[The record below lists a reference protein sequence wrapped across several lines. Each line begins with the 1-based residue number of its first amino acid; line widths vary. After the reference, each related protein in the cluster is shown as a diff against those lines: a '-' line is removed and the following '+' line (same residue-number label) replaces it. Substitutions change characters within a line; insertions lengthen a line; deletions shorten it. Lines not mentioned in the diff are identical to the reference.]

1 MSAAPRRDRTEP
13 SHRTVIRQAGA
24 HRRTRVGTGIAVAVA
39 AALAIAGCTAP
50 GGAQGP
56 GSPAVSSAATPD
68 RVQLNDAAAG
78 PQVLSGS
85 DAEASLAASQALFA
99 SSPVAFVAAAD
110 DAKAIAAAEA
120 ESVPLGVPLLL
131 AGDGL
136 NSELERLGVRQVKA
150 FGQPPTEPGASPTSA
165 PDAASVSAPPSGK
178 AASGEASA
186 AGAASTAA
194 PEEASASAAS
204 ASAAAA
210 STSASSAAGA
220 ATGSDGGIAG
230 WAALLPRVGVLPSD
244 GQLDLPEGAAEPAAV
259 SVLIDRNGE
268 QDYPATL
275 AVAEAAG
282 ARVFHDP
289 KADPRQSSATI
300 EFLRAEP
307 ERRVLGIGKA
317 FGNNDTFGRR
327 VQAALEVPEL
337 PGGGQLAF
345 PSRRMVALYGH
356 PAGPALGAL
365 GEQGIKKSIQRAK
378 KLAKR
383 YQPHSKE
390 PVIPAFEI
398 IATIA
403 SSSAGKDRDYS
414 AETDVDE
421 LRPWVDAAGE
431 AGVYVVLDLQPGRSD
446 FLAQAKM
453 YADLL
458 KEPHVGLALDPEWR
472 LGKGERHMEQ
482 IGSVSA
488 AEINKVSDWLAN
500 LTRKHSLPQKVLI
513 LHQFQYQMITDRQK
527 LKTTHPELAMV
538 LHADGHG
545 SPGQKMETW
554 RALRHDL
561 PKNIRMGWK
570 NFYDEDTPTF
580 SPERTYTEVKPVPW
594 FVSYQ

>member
-1 MSAAPRRDRTEP
+1 M
-13 SHRTVIRQAGA
+13 
-24 HRRTRVGTGIAVAVA
+24 
-39 AALAIAGCTAP
+39 ALALAGCTVP
-50 GGAQGP
+50 GEASGP
-56 GSPAVSSAATPD
+56 GSPAASSAAAPD
-68 RVQLNDAAAG
+68 RVQLNKEAAE
-78 PQVLSGS
+78 PLVLAGS
-85 DAEASLAASQALFA
+85 DADASLAASRALFA

-110 DAKAIAAAEA
+110 DAKALAAAEA

-136 NSELERLGVRQVKA
+136 ESELARLGVRQVKV
-150 FGQPPTEPGASPTSA
+150 FGQPPAGSAASPSSA
-165 PDAASVSAPPSGK
+165 PGEGSSGTSPASEP
-178 AASGEASA
+178 
-186 AGAASTAA
+186 
-194 PEEASASAAS
+194 S

-210 STSASSAAGA
+210 AAAGA
-220 ATGSDGGIAG
+220 GTGSVGGITG
-230 WAALLPRVGVLPSD
+230 WAALLPRVEVLPPD
-244 GQLDLPEGAAEPAAV
+244 GEVNLPAGAAEPADA
-259 SVLIDRNGE
+259 SVLIDQDGE

-282 ARVFHDP
+282 ARVFEDP

-300 EFLRAEP
+300 DFLRAKP
-307 ERRVLGIGKA
+307 EQRVLGIGQA

-365 GEQGIKKSIQRAK
+365 GEQGIKESVQRAK

-390 PVIPAFEI
+390 PVVPAFEI

-403 SSSAGKDRDYS
+403 SSSAGKDGDYS
-414 AETDVDE
+414 SETDVDE
-421 LRPWVDAAGE
+421 LRPWIDAAGK

-446 FLAQAKM
+446 FLAQAKL

-488 AEINKVSDWLAN
+488 AEINKVSDWLAE
-500 LTRKHSLPQKVLI
+500 LTRQNSLPQKVLI
-513 LHQFQYQMITDRQK
+513 LHQFQYRMISDRQK
-527 LKTTHPELAMV
+527 LETGHPELAMV

-545 SPGQKMETW
+545 NPGQKMETW
-554 RALRHDL
+554 RALRQDL

-580 SPERTYTEVKPVPW
+580 SPERTYTEVRPAPW

>member
-1 MSAAPRRDRTEP
+1 M
-13 SHRTVIRQAGA
+13 
-24 HRRTRVGTGIAVAVA
+24 
-39 AALAIAGCTAP
+39 AGCTAP
-50 GGAQGP
+50 GEAQGP
-56 GSPAVSSAATPD
+56 GSPAVSSAAAPD
-68 RVQLNDAAAG
+68 RVQLNNAAAD
-78 PQVLSGS
+78 PQVIPGS

-110 DAKAIAAAEA
+110 DAEAIAAAEA
-120 ESVPLGVPLLL
+120 ESVPLGVPLLV

-150 FGQPPTEPGASPTSA
+150 FGQPPTEPGATPGSA
-165 PDAASVSAPPSGK
+165 PEAASTGEPESGK
-178 AASGEASA
+178 AASGTAS
-186 AGAASTAA
+186 G
-194 PEEASASAAS
+194 EASASGAAS
-204 ASAAAA
+204 ADGAASAAASEST
-210 STSASSAAGA
+210 STSASSATGA
-220 ATGSDGGIAG
+220 ATGSDGGITG
-230 WAALLPRVGVLPSD
+230 WAALLPRVEVLPPD
-244 GQLDLPEGAAEPAAV
+244 GQLDLPESAAEPAAV
-259 SVLIDRNGE
+259 SVLIDRNSE

-317 FGNNDTFGRR
+317 FGNNDTFSRR

-365 GEQGIKKSIQRAK
+365 GEQGIKESIQRAK

-421 LRPWVDAAGE
+421 LRPWVEAAGE

-513 LHQFQYQMITDRQK
+513 LHQFQYQMIADRQK

-545 SPGQKMETW
+545 NPGQKMETW

-580 SPERTYTEVKPVPW
+580 SPARTYTEVKPVPW

>member
-1 MSAAPRRDRTEP
+1 MSAAPRTVRTEP
-13 SHRTVIRQAGA
+13 SHQAADRPVKARG
-24 HRRTRVGTGIAVAVA
+24 RRWAGTGIAGALAVA
-39 AALAIAGCTAP
+39 LALAGCTVPTEAP
-50 GGAQGP
+50 GS
-56 GSPAVSSAATPD
+56 GSPAASSAAAPN
-68 RVQLNDAAAG
+68 RVQLNTAAAD
-78 PQVLSGS
+78 PQVIPGS
-85 DAEASLAASQALFA
+85 DAEAALAASQALFA

-110 DAKAIAAAEA
+110 DAGAIAAAEA

-136 NSELERLGVRQVKA
+136 ESELERLGVRQVKV
-150 FGQPPTEPGASPTSA
+150 FGQPPAEPTASPSGA
-165 PDAASVSAPPSGK
+165 PD
-178 AASGEASA
+178 EASSSSPD
-186 AGAASTAA
+186 GAAS
-194 PEEASASAAS
+194 AS

-210 STSASSAAGA
+210 AG
-220 ATGSDGGIAG
+220 TGSNGGITG
-230 WAALLPRVGVLPSD
+230 WAALLPRIEVLPPD
-244 GQLDLPEGAAEPAAV
+244 GELNLPDGAAEPAGA
-259 SVLIDRNGE
+259 SVLIDQDGE
-268 QDYPATL
+268 QDYPAAL

-282 ARVFHDP
+282 ARVFKDP
-289 KADPRQSSATI
+289 KADPRQSSETI
-300 EFLRAEP
+300 AFLRAEP
-307 ERRVLGIGKA
+307 EGRVLGIGKA
-317 FGNNDTFGRR
+317 FGTDKTFGRR

-365 GEQGIKKSIQRAK
+365 GEQGIKESVQRAR
-378 KLAKR
+378 KLAKS

-390 PVIPAFEI
+390 PVVPAFEI

-403 SSSAGKDRDYS
+403 SASAGKDGDYS

-421 LRPWVDAAGE
+421 LRPWVDAAGK

-446 FLAQAKM
+446 FLAQAKL

-488 AEINKVSDWLAN
+488 AEINKVSDWLAD
-500 LTRKHSLPQKVLI
+500 LTRKNSLPQKVLI
-513 LHQFQYQMITDRQK
+513 LHQFQYRMISDRQK
-527 LKTTHPELAMV
+527 LETGHPELAMV

-545 SPGQKMETW
+545 NPGQKMETW
-554 RALRHDL
+554 HALRQDL
-561 PKNIRMGWK
+561 PKRIRMGWK

-580 SPERTYTEVKPVPW
+580 SPERTYTEVDPAPW

>member
-1 MSAAPRRDRTEP
+1 MAR
-13 SHRTVIRQAGA
+13 G
-24 HRRTRVGTGIAVAVA
+24 RTRVGAGIAGALAVAVA
-39 AALAIAGCTAP
+39 LAGCTVP
-50 GGAQGP
+50 GEASGP
-56 GSPAVSSAATPD
+56 GSPAASSAAAPG
-68 RVQLNDAAAG
+68 RVQLNTTAAK
-78 PQVLSGS
+78 PQVIPGS

-99 SSPVAFVAAAD
+99 SSPVAFVAAVD
-110 DAKAIAAAEA
+110 DAEAVAAAEA

-136 NSELERLGVRQVKA
+136 ESELERLGVRQVKV
-150 FGQPPTEPGASPTSA
+150 FGQPPAESVASPS
-165 PDAASVSAPPSGK
+165 SVSDEATVSSPDGGSS
-178 AASGEASA
+178 AS
-186 AGAASTAA
+186 
-194 PEEASASAAS
+194 ASASAA
-204 ASAAAA
+204 
-210 STSASSAAGA
+210 TGAG
-220 ATGSDGGIAG
+220 TGPGDGITG
-230 WAALLPRVGVLPSD
+230 WAALLPRVEVLPPD
-244 GQLDLPEGAAEPAAV
+244 GELNLPDGAAEPAAA
-259 SVLIDRNGE
+259 SVLIDRDGE

-282 ARVFHDP
+282 ARVFQDP

-300 EFLRAEP
+300 DFLRAEP

-365 GEQGIKKSIQRAK
+365 GEQGIKESVQRAK

-390 PVIPAFEI
+390 PVVPAFEI

-403 SSSAGKDRDYS
+403 SSSAGKDGDYS

-421 LRPWVDAAGE
+421 LRPWVDAAGK

-446 FLAQAKM
+446 FLTQAKM

-488 AEINKVSDWLAN
+488 AEINKVSDWLAD
-500 LTRKHSLPQKVLI
+500 LTRKNSLPQKVLI
-513 LHQFQYQMITDRQK
+513 LHQFQYQMISDRQK
-527 LKTTHPELAMV
+527 LETGHPELAMV

-545 SPGQKMETW
+545 NPGQKMETW

-580 SPERTYTEVKPVPW
+580 SPERTYTEVKPAPW

>member
-1 MSAAPRRDRTEP
+1 M
-13 SHRTVIRQAGA
+13 
-24 HRRTRVGTGIAVAVA
+24 
-39 AALAIAGCTAP
+39 
-50 GGAQGP
+50 
-56 GSPAVSSAATPD
+56 
-68 RVQLNDAAAG
+68 
-78 PQVLSGS
+78 
-85 DAEASLAASQALFA
+85 
-99 SSPVAFVAAAD
+99 
-110 DAKAIAAAEA
+110 
-120 ESVPLGVPLLL
+120 
-131 AGDGL
+131 
-136 NSELERLGVRQVKA
+136 
-150 FGQPPTEPGASPTSA
+150 
-165 PDAASVSAPPSGK
+165 
-178 AASGEASA
+178 
-186 AGAASTAA
+186 
-194 PEEASASAAS
+194 
-204 ASAAAA
+204 
-210 STSASSAAGA
+210 
-220 ATGSDGGIAG
+220 
-230 WAALLPRVGVLPSD
+230 
-244 GQLDLPEGAAEPAAV
+244 
-259 SVLIDRNGE
+259 IDRKGE
-268 QDYPATL
+268 RDYPATL

-300 EFLRAEP
+300 DFLRAEP

-365 GEQGIKKSIQRAK
+365 GEQGIKESIQRAK

-513 LHQFQYQMITDRQK
+513 LHQFQHQMIADRQK

-545 SPGQKMETW
+545 NPGQKMETW

>member
-1 MSAAPRRDRTEP
+1 MSAAPRTVRTEP
-13 SHRTVIRQAGA
+13 SLHTAIRPAKARGRTWAGA
-24 HRRTRVGTGIAVAVA
+24 GIAG
-39 AALAIAGCTAP
+39 ALTVVLALAGCTVPGEAP
-50 GGAQGP
+50 GS
-56 GSPAVSSAATPD
+56 GSPAASSAAAPG
-68 RVQLNDAAAG
+68 RVQLNTGAAEPEVIA
-78 PQVLSGS
+78 GS
-85 DAEASLAASQALFA
+85 DAEASLAASRALFA

-110 DAKAIAAAEA
+110 DAKALAAAEA

-136 NSELERLGVRQVKA
+136 ESELVRLGVRQVKV
-150 FGQPPTEPGASPTSA
+150 FGQPPAEPAASPS
-165 PDAASVSAPPSGK
+165 S
-178 AASGEASA
+178 
-186 AGAASTAA
+186 A
-194 PEEASASAAS
+194 PEEASSGTPDVGSSATASAS

-210 STSASSAAGA
+210 SAAVAG
-220 ATGSDGGIAG
+220 TGSDGGITG
-230 WAALLPRVGVLPSD
+230 WAVLLPRVEVLPPD
-244 GQLDLPEGAAEPAAV
+244 GELDLPDGAAEPADA
-259 SVLIDRNGE
+259 SILIDRDGE

-282 ARVFHDP
+282 ARVFQDP

-300 EFLRAEP
+300 DFLRAEP

-317 FGNNDTFGRR
+317 FGTDDTFGRR
-327 VQAALEVPEL
+327 VQAALDVPEL

-365 GEQGIKKSIQRAK
+365 GEQGIKESVRRAK
-378 KLAKR
+378 KLAKS

-390 PVIPAFEI
+390 PVVPAFEI

-403 SSSAGKDRDYS
+403 SASAGKDGDYS

-421 LRPWVDAAGE
+421 LRPWVDAAGK

-446 FLAQAKM
+446 FLEQAKL

-488 AEINKVSDWLAN
+488 AEINKVSDWLAD
-500 LTRKHSLPQKVLI
+500 LTRKNSLPQKVLI
-513 LHQFQYQMITDRQK
+513 LHQFQYRMISDRQK
-527 LKTTHPELAMV
+527 LETGHPELALV

-545 SPGQKMETW
+545 NPGQKLETW
-554 RALRHDL
+554 RALRQDL
-561 PKNIRMGWK
+561 PKGIRMGWK

-580 SPERTYTEVKPVPW
+580 SPERTYTEVDPAPW

>member
-1 MSAAPRRDRTEP
+1 M
-13 SHRTVIRQAGA
+13 
-24 HRRTRVGTGIAVAVA
+24 
-39 AALAIAGCTAP
+39 AGCTAP
-50 GGAQGP
+50 GEAQGP
-56 GSPAVSSAATPD
+56 GSPAVSSAAGPD

-78 PQVLSGS
+78 PQVIPGS

-150 FGQPPTEPGASPTSA
+150 FGQPPTEPGARPGSA
-165 PDAASVSAPPSGK
+165 PDATTTSAPESGK
-178 AASGEASA
+178 AASGAASA
-186 AGAASTAA
+186 AGAT
-194 PEEASASAAS
+194 SAA
-204 ASAAAA
+204 
-210 STSASSAAGA
+210 TESASSAAGA
-220 ATGSDGGIAG
+220 PTGSDDGITG
-230 WAALLPRVGVLPSD
+230 WAALLPDVEVLPPD
-244 GQLDLPEGAAEPAAV
+244 GQLDLPESAAEPAAV

-365 GEQGIKKSIQRAK
+365 GEQGIKDSIQRAK

-545 SPGQKMETW
+545 NPGQKMETW

>member
-1 MSAAPRRDRTEP
+1 MSAAPRTVRTEP
-13 SHRTVIRQAGA
+13 GLRAAIRPAKPRGRRWAVTGVAGA
-24 HRRTRVGTGIAVAVA
+24 LA
-39 AALAIAGCTAP
+39 AALALAGCTVP
-50 GGAQGP
+50 GEAQGT
-56 GSPAVSSAATPD
+56 GSPAASSADSPG
-68 RVQLNDAAAG
+68 RIQLNNGAAD
-78 PQVLSGS
+78 PQVIAGS

-99 SSPVAFVAAAD
+99 SSPVAFVAVAD
-110 DAKAIAAAEA
+110 DAKALAAAEA

-136 NSELERLGVRQVKA
+136 ESELARLGVQQVKV
-150 FGQPPTEPGASPTSA
+150 FGQPPAEPAASPSGAPDDDSSASASSGAS
-165 PDAASVSAPPSGK
+165 AAD
-178 AASGEASA
+178 SA
-186 AGAASTAA
+186 AGATAA
-194 PEEASASAAS
+194 S
-204 ASAAAA
+204 
-210 STSASSAAGA
+210 G
-220 ATGSDGGIAG
+220 TGSDGGISE
-230 WAALLPRVGVLPSD
+230 WAALLPGVEVLPPN
-244 GQLDLPEGAAEPAAV
+244 GELDLPDGAAEPADA
-259 SVLIDRNGE
+259 SVLIDQDGE

-282 ARVFHDP
+282 ARIFEDP

-300 EFLRAEP
+300 DFLRGEP

-317 FGNNDTFGRR
+317 FGSNGTFGSR
-327 VQAALEVPEL
+327 VRAALEIPEL

-365 GEQGIKKSIQRAK
+365 GEQGIKDSVRRAK

-390 PVIPAFEI
+390 PVVPAFEI

-403 SSSAGKDRDYS
+403 SSSAGKDGDYS

-421 LRPWVDAAGE
+421 LRPWVDAAGK

-446 FLAQAKM
+446 FLAQAKL

-500 LTRKHSLPQKVLI
+500 LTRKNSLPQKVLI
-513 LHQFQYQMITDRQK
+513 LHQFQYRMISDRHK
-527 LKTTHPELAMV
+527 LETGHPELAMV

-545 SPGQKMETW
+545 NPGQKMETW
-554 RALRHDL
+554 RALREDL

-580 SPERTYTEVKPVPW
+580 SPERTYTEVEPAPW